1 MKRLRIPER
10 LRELGHAIIEN
21 KGLKLLSIVLAVLLF
36 ILSRQ
41 PIAHVRFNG
50 VPVEFRGVPAG
61 MEIVNTDSPLVSV
74 QLQGPRNL
82 VMSLTSNQIS
92 VIANVTNKEPGER
105 IAHLQSNDVTRPDHV
120 EVLQISPP
128 SIRLRLERTASR
140 LVKVV
145 PRTDE
150 ELPPGLEIYD
160 IRILPPTIEIE
171 GPANEVGKTLS
182 LETETVN
189 LAGKT
194 TSFEAIAD
202 VETPPYL
209 RVKTR
214 EQIKLMIE
222 VGERRESRTI
232 SGVPLYFKTAGGRN
246 LAGGRRPVQRT
257 LTIEIFGPRS
267 IVQSLTAAEISGV
280 INEDPVTHTS
290 APLPEIILPES
301 ARGLVVVRSISPTTI
316 KLN

>member
-1 MKRLRIPER
+1 MIRLRIPER
-10 LRELGHAIIEN
+10 LRELGHLIIDN
-21 KGLKLLSIVLAVLLF
+21 KGAKLLSILLAILLF
-36 ILSRQ
+36 VLSRQ

-50 VPVEFRGVPAG
+50 VPVEFQGVPAG
-61 MEIVNTDSPLVSV
+61 MEIVNIDNPLVSV

-82 VMSLTSNQIS
+82 VMNLSSNQIS

-150 ELPPGLEIYD
+150 ELQPGLEIYD
-160 IRILPPTIEIE
+160 IRITPPSIEIE
-171 GPANEVGKTLS
+171 GPANEVGKTFT
-182 LETETVN
+182 LETETIN

-194 TSFEAIAD
+194 ASFEAIAD
-202 VETPPYL
+202 VETPPHL

-214 EQIKLMIE
+214 DQIKLLIE
-222 VGERRESRTI
+222 IGERRESRLI
-232 SGVPLYFKTAGGRN
+232 SGVPVYFKTAGGRN
-246 LAGGRRPVQRT
+246 MAGGRRLVPRT
-257 LTIEIFGPRS
+257 LTVEVFGPRS
-267 IVQSLTAAEISGV
+267 VIQGLKAGEMTGV
-280 INEDPVTHTS
+280 INELPSNLASPTV
-290 APLPEIILPES
+290 PEIVLPES
-301 ARGLVVVRSISPTTI
+301 VRSLVIVRNISPVNI

>member
-1 MKRLRIPER
+1 MIRFRIPER
-10 LRELGHAIIEN
+10 LRQLGHAIIEN
-21 KGLKLLSIVLAVLLF
+21 KGLKLISLALAILLF
-36 ILSRQ
+36 IISRQ
-41 PIAHVRFNG
+41 PIAQVRFNG

-61 MEIVNTDSPLVSV
+61 MEIVNIDNPLVSV

-82 VMSLTSNQIS
+82 VMSLSSNQIS

-120 EVLQISPP
+120 AVMQISPP

-140 LVKVV
+140 LVKVI

-160 IRILPPTIEIE
+160 IKITPPAIEIE

-182 LETETVN
+182 LETETIN

-194 TSFEAIAD
+194 ASYEAIAD

-214 EQIKLMIE
+214 EQIKLVIE
-222 VGERRESRTI
+222 IGERRESRII
-232 SGVPLYFKTAGGRN
+232 SGVPLYFKTPGGRN
-246 LAGGRRPVQRT
+246 LAGGRRQVPRT
-257 LTIEIFGPRS
+257 LTVEVFGPHS
-267 IVQSLTAAEISGV
+267 IVQGLKAAEISGV
-280 INEDPVTHTS
+280 ID
-290 APLPEIILPES
+290 APPGNQASSIVPEIVLPES
-301 ARGLVVVRSISPTTI
+301 VRGLLEVRSSTPATI
-316 KLN
+316 NLN